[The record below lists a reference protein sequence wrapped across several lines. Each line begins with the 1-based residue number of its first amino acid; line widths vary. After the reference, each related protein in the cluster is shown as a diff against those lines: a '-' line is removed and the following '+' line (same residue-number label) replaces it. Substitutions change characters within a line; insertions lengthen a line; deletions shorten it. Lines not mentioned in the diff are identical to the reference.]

1 MENIFNKFKEE
12 VNTEISFEE
21 FQILILIYPVFLV
34 AIADG
39 TFDNEEKEFIK
50 EILLNFLRPLYND
63 EINDE
68 QYENLVLNYLDDLTF
83 LNQNKVKYD
92 TDFLTALSSFDLEI
106 KNSISELLNNVA
118 NASGGLSKEEN
129 QVIETLKMNYLS

>member
-50 EILLNFLRPLYND
+50 EILLNFLRPLYKD

-68 QYENLVLNYLDDLTF
+68 QYDNLVLNYLDDLTF
-83 LNQNKVKYD
+83 LNQNKEKYD
-92 TDFLTALSSFDLEI
+92 TDFLIGLSTFDLEI
-106 KNSISELLNNVA
+106 KNSISDLLKDVA
-118 NASGGLSKEEN
+118 NASGGLSEEEN
-129 QVIETLKMNYLS
+129 QVIETLKMKYLS

>member
-1 MENIFNKFKEE
+1 M
-12 VNTEISFEE
+12 
-21 FQILILIYPVFLV
+21 
-34 AIADG
+34 
-39 TFDNEEKEFIK
+39 
-50 EILLNFLRPLYND
+50 
-63 EINDE
+63 
-68 QYENLVLNYLDDLTF
+68 VLNYLDDLTF

>member
-1 MENIFNKFKEE
+1 MEAFYRKFKEE
-12 VNTEISFEE
+12 VNLEMTFEE

-39 TFDNEEKEFIK
+39 TFDNDEKEFIK

-68 QYENLVLNYLDDLTF
+68 EYENLVENYLADLEF
-83 LNQNKVKYD
+83 LNQNKAQYED
-92 TDFLTALSSFDLEI
+92 DFLKALSSFDSEI
-106 KNSISELLNNVA
+106 KNSISELLNDVA
-118 NASGGLSKEEN
+118 NASGGLSEEEN
-129 QVIETLKMNYLS
+129 QVIETLKIKYLS

>member
-1 MENIFNKFKEE
+1 MENIFNKFKKE
-12 VNTEISFEE
+12 VNTEMSFEE

-50 EILLNFLRPLYND
+50 EILLNFLRPLYKD

-68 QYENLVLNYLDDLTF
+68 QYEILVLNYLDDLTF

-92 TDFLTALSSFDLEI
+92 TDFLTVLSTFDLEI
-106 KNSISELLNNVA
+106 KNSISELLNDVA
-118 NASGGLSKEEN
+118 NASGGLSEEEN

>member
-50 EILLNFLRPLYND
+50 EILLNFLRPLYKD

-68 QYENLVLNYLDDLTF
+68 QYDNLVLNYLDDLTF
-83 LNQNKVKYD
+83 LNQNKEKYD
-92 TDFLTALSSFDLEI
+92 TDFLIGLSTFDLEI
-106 KNSISELLNNVA
+106 KNSISDLLKDVT
-118 NASGGLSKEEN
+118 NASGGLSEEEN
-129 QVIETLKMNYLS
+129 QVIETLKMKYLS

>member
-50 EILLNFLRPLYND
+50 EILLNFLRPLYMTK
-63 EINDE
+63 
-68 QYENLVLNYLDDLTF
+68 LMM
-83 LNQNKVKYD
+83 
-92 TDFLTALSSFDLEI
+92 
-106 KNSISELLNNVA
+106 NNMR
-118 NASGGLSKEEN
+118 
-129 QVIETLKMNYLS
+129 IWF